1 MTEQPIPHK
10 TKSDKARRVM
20 FKAYPACRYKA
31 GHKPIIVHNKAEDE
45 MAISD
50 GWAKTP
56 VKNVLD
62 ELPPEITDNA
72 EVVEKIETAVAS
84 VAAITNMLTRIN
96 KVRSKKDLRWLAA
109 ELAIE
114 IPGDGY
120 SLKELR
126 KIILDEA
133 RIHPDFAKLFKDSKQ
148 SSNSDSEG
156 QVYEHGATTH

>member
-1 MTEQPIPHK
+1 MTPEKQVKSP
-10 TKSDKARRVM
+10 SDKSRRVM

-31 GHKPIIVHNKAEDE
+31 GHKPMIVHNQAEDE
-45 MAISD
+45 IALSD

-56 VKNVLD
+56 LKDVLS

-72 EVVEKIETAVAS
+72 DVVEKIETAVNN
-84 VAAITNMLTRIN
+84 VAAVTNMLTRIN

-126 KIILDEA
+126 KMILDEA
-133 RIHPDFAKLFKDSKQ
+133 RIHPDFSKLFKQDSQ
-148 SSNSDSEG
+148 G
-156 QVYEHGATTH
+156 QTYEHGATTH